1 MVTRKNG
8 VDRQMKPIEGGVCA
22 PAGFSANGI
31 HCGIRKNKQKKD
43 LALIVCDKRAATA
56 CVYTTN
62 LVKGAPILVTQKHV
76 ADGYAR
82 AVIVNSGNANTCNA
96 DGVEI
101 AEKMC
106 ALVEKECK
114 IPVNDVVIASTGVI
128 GQKLSVEPIA
138 AGMPELA
145 AGLGKDPENSRAA
158 AEAIMTTDT
167 VAKEL
172 SYEFALGDIRC
183 RIGAICKGVGMLCP
197 NMATMLMFITTDVNI
212 TPEMLQKAL
221 SADVRDSLNMV
232 SVDRDTSTNDTL
244 CIMASGLAGNAV
256 IDRPD
261 TDYKKFCHA
270 LHAVT
275 SQMCR
280 KIAADGEGATKLI
293 ECNVVGA
300 KSKQVARTV
309 AKSVV
314 CSNLLKAAIFGAD
327 ANWGRVLC
335 AIGYSGAKVDV
346 GKIGVSFRS
355 AAGKIEVCEDGMGIP
370 FSEEAAKKILSE
382 KEIEIRIE
390 LHDGNYGATAWG
402 CDLTYEYVHING
414 DYRS

>member
-1 MVTRKNG
+1 MRKNG
-8 VDRQMKPIEGGVCA
+8 VNKEMKPVAGGICA
-22 PAGFSANGI
+22 SKGFSANGI
-31 HCGIRKNKQKKD
+31 HCGIRRNKSKKD
-43 LALIVCDKRAATA
+43 LALIVCEKRAATA
-56 CVYTTN
+56 CVYTKN

-101 AEKMC
+101 AEGMC
-106 ALVEKECK
+106 SLVEKYCG
-114 IPVNDVVIASTGVI
+114 ISASDTVVASTGVI
-128 GQKLSVEPIA
+128 GQKLSLDPIA
-138 AGMPELA
+138 GGIKTLA
-145 AGLGKDPENSRAA
+145 EGLGSSPECSHAA

-167 VAKEL
+167 VSKEI
-172 SYEFALGDIRC
+172 SFEFELGDIKC

-221 SADVRDSLNMV
+221 SADVKDSLNMV

-244 CIMASGLAGNAV
+244 CLMASGLAGNAL
-256 IDRPD
+256 IDRAD
-261 TDYKKFCHA
+261 TDYKKFCRA

-275 SQMCR
+275 TEMCR

-293 ECNVVGA
+293 ECRVTGA

-314 CSNLLKAAIFGAD
+314 CSNLLKAAMFGAD

-335 AIGYSGAKVDV
+335 AIGYSGAEIDID
-346 GKIGVSFRS
+346 KIEVAFSS
-355 AAGKIEVCEDGMGIP
+355 KAGKIVVCEEGRGID
-370 FSEEAAKKILSE
+370 FSEETAKKILTE
-382 KEIEIRIE
+382 KEIDILID
-390 LHDGNYGATAWG
+390 LHDGNYTSTAWG
-402 CDLTYEYVHING
+402 CDLTYDYVRING